1 MRTMLTVCLVLL
13 AFNGASAA
21 DIKLLTAGAF
31 KSVAADLVP
40 AFERETGHKVI
51 IENDTAGGLAKRI
64 AGGEAFDVAVLP
76 PAALSPLVTAG
87 KIVDGSTK
95 PLAKVGIGVAV
106 RKGAPLPD
114 IGDVEAFKRALLAAR
129 TIAYIDP
136 AIGGTSGIYLAQ
148 LFDKM
153 GIGAELKPKSV
164 LVPGGL
170 VADRV
175 VRGEAEIGL
184 QQASDIGRAWR
195 HPGRSH
201 PGRCPKLYDL
211 CRRHR
216 RRCPRSGRRPRV
228 AGSVLRQSSRSG
240 AQSQGDGDTVE
251 RVQENIISSW
261 RRSRR
266 TSPSDIRHGL
276 LALSAWFA

>member
-13 AFNGASAA
+13 GFNGASAA

-87 KIVDGSTK
+87 KIVDGSAK

-114 IGDVEAFKRALLAAR
+114 ISDVEAFKRALLAAR

-136 AIGGTSGIYLAQ
+136 AAGGTSGIYLAQ

-184 QQASDIGRAWR
+184 QQASEDIGRVPAD
-195 HPGRSH
+195 PGRSD
-201 PGRCPKLYDL
+201 PGRRPELYDL
-211 CRRHR
+211 CRWHR
-216 RRCPRSGRRPRV
+216 RRCPRSGRRPRA

-251 RVQENIISSW
+251 RVQENIMSS
-261 RRSRR
+261 
-266 TSPSDIRHGL
+266 
-276 LALSAWFA
+276 

>member
-1 MRTMLTVCLVLL
+1 MRTLLTICLALL
-13 AFNGASAA
+13 SFNGASAA

-31 KSVAADLVP
+31 KSVAGELVP

-51 IENDTAGGLAKRI
+51 VEKDTAGGLAKRI

-76 PAALSPLVTAG
+76 PAALSPLVASG
-87 KIVDGSTK
+87 KIVDGSTR

-106 RKGAPLPD
+106 KKGAPMPD

-129 TIAYIDP
+129 AIAYIDP
-136 AIGGTSGIYLAQ
+136 AAGGTSGIYLAQ
-148 LFDKM
+148 LFEKM

-184 QQASDIGRAWR
+184 QQASEILAVPGATLVGPIPAAVQSYTIYAGGIGTGAHDPAAARA
-195 HPGRSH
+195 
-201 PGRCPKLYDL
+201 LLD
-211 CRRHR
+211 
-216 RRCPRSGRRPRV
+216 
-228 AGSVLRQSSRSG
+228 AFSG
-240 AQSQGDGDTVE
+240 A
-251 RVQENIISSW
+251 
-261 RRSRR
+261 
-266 TSPSDIRHGL
+266 
-276 LALSAWFA
+276 SASIVLKAKGMETP

>member
-1 MRTMLTVCLVLL
+1 MRTLLAICLVLL
-13 AFNGASAA
+13 GLNGASAA

-31 KSVAADLVP
+31 KSVAMELVP

-64 AGGEAFDVAVLP
+64 ADGEAFDVAVLP
-76 PAALSPLVTAG
+76 PAALSPLVTSG
-87 KIVDGSTK
+87 KVVDGSTK

-114 IGDVEAFKRALLAAR
+114 IKDVEALKRTLLAAR
-129 TIAYIDP
+129 AIAYIDP
-136 AIGGTSGIYLAQ
+136 AAGGTSGIYLAQ

-153 GIGAELKPKSV
+153 GIGAKLKPKSV

-184 QQASDIGRAWR
+184 QQASEILAVPGATLVGPIPAAVQSYTIYAGGIGTAAHEPAAARA
-195 HPGRSH
+195 
-201 PGRCPKLYDL
+201 
-211 CRRHR
+211 
-216 RRCPRSGRRPRV
+216 
-228 AGSVLRQSSRSG
+228 
-240 AQSQGDGDTVE
+240 
-251 RVQENIISSW
+251 
-261 RRSRR
+261 
-266 TSPSDIRHGL
+266 L
-276 LALSAWFA
+276 LATLSGSAASAVLKAKGMEAP

>member
-1 MRTMLTVCLVLL
+1 MRTLLTICLALL
-13 AFNGASAA
+13 GLNGASAA

-31 KSVAADLVP
+31 KSVAAELVP

-76 PAALSPLVTAG
+76 PAALSPLVTSG

-106 RKGAPLPD
+106 KKGAPLPD

-129 TIAYIDP
+129 AIAYIDP
-136 AIGGTSGIYLAQ
+136 AAGGTSGIYLAQ

-170 VADRV
+170 VADWV

-184 QQASDIGRAWR
+184 QQASEILAVPGATLVGPIPAAVQSYTIYTGGIGAGARDPAAARA
-195 HPGRSH
+195 
-201 PGRCPKLYDL
+201 
-211 CRRHR
+211 
-216 RRCPRSGRRPRV
+216 
-228 AGSVLRQSSRSG
+228 
-240 AQSQGDGDTVE
+240 
-251 RVQENIISSW
+251 
-261 RRSRR
+261 
-266 TSPSDIRHGL
+266 L
-276 LALSAWFA
+276 LATLSGSAAAAVLKAKGMEMP

>member
-1 MRTMLTVCLVLL
+1 MRTLLTICLLL
-13 AFNGASAA
+13 LGFNGASAA

-31 KSVAADLVP
+31 KSVAVDLVP

-51 IENDTAGGLAKRI
+51 IENDTAGALARRI

-76 PAALSPLVTAG
+76 PAALSPLVTSG
-87 KIVDGSTK
+87 KIVDGSTR

-106 RKGAPLPD
+106 KKGAPLPD
-114 IGDVEAFKRALLAAR
+114 IGDVEAFKRVLLAAR
-129 TIAYIDP
+129 AIAYIDP
-136 AIGGTSGIYLAQ
+136 AAGGTSGIYLAQ

-184 QQASDIGRAWR
+184 QQASEILAVPGATLVGPIPAAVQSYTIYAGGIGAGARDTAAARA
-195 HPGRSH
+195 
-201 PGRCPKLYDL
+201 
-211 CRRHR
+211 
-216 RRCPRSGRRPRV
+216 
-228 AGSVLRQSSRSG
+228 
-240 AQSQGDGDTVE
+240 
-251 RVQENIISSW
+251 
-261 RRSRR
+261 
-266 TSPSDIRHGL
+266 L
-276 LALSAWFA
+276 LAAFSGNAVAAVLKAKGMETP